1 MGWVSGIVVYILIWW
16 VALFAVLPWGAR
28 RAEQP
33 LPGTVESAPDKPM
46 LLRKALATTIVAAVL
61 WGGVEALV
69 VSDLI
74 SFHEMAKA
82 INVE

>member
-16 VALFAVLPWGAR
+16 VSLFAVLPWGAR
-28 RAEQP
+28 RAENP

-46 LLRKALATTIVAAVL
+46 LVRKALATTIVAAVL
-61 WGGVEALV
+61 WLGVEALV

>member
-16 VALFAVLPWGAR
+16 VSLFAVLPWGAR
-28 RAEQP
+28 RAEHP
-33 LPGTVESAPDKPM
+33 LPGTVESAPDRPM
-46 LLRKALATTIVAAVL
+46 LLKKALATTIVAAVL
-61 WGGVEALV
+61 WGVVEALV

>member
-69 VSDLI
+69 LSDLI